1 MKILKTLLVLLTAV
15 MLTACGAAAK
25 KGDIVGTWVETFSD
39 GTVTTEYKAD
49 GTYTEDMQLST
60 DKLLSDGTY
69 EFDGNELTIHDNYLE
84 TDITYGVSIDG
95 DTMTLYLNDKLA
107 RTMVKK

>member
-1 MKILKTLLVLLTAV
+1 M
-15 MLTACGAAAK
+15 TACGAAAK
-25 KGDIVGTWVETFSD
+25 KGDIIGTWVETFGD

-49 GTYTEDMQLST
+49 GTYTEDTQLST
-60 DKLLSDGTY
+60 EKTQSDGTY
-69 EFDGNELTIHDNYLE
+69 TFDGNELTIHDNYPD

-95 DTMTLYLNDKLA
+95 DTMTLYLNDSLS